1 MTRDTDAAQDLY
13 AELLGAVCKDT
24 GLREDL
30 ARPFVAS
37 ALSYLQA
44 TYGGRRIY
52 IPAPERRYPELEI
65 AAHYNLH
72 RDVRL
77 TCRKF
82 NIGRTKLF
90 EIIDPPKRGQV

>member
-1 MTRDTDAAQDLY
+1 MSREFDVAQDLY

-30 ARPFVAS
+30 ARPFVSS
-37 ALSYLQA
+37 ALAYLQA

-65 AAHYNLH
+65 AAHYEFT
-72 RDVRL
+72 RDVSG

-82 NIGRTKLF
+82 SISRSKLF
-90 EIIDPPKRGQV
+90 EIVGKPAKRG